1 MRIGTWNVNG
11 IRAREAQLAE
21 WLGAV
26 RPDLALLQELKARP
40 DQVPALLAAPGDYW
54 ACWHG
59 GGPYSGVALL
69 VRRALAPAAPA
80 FFHPPFDFENRIV
93 AAEVAGATVASVYVP
108 NGGKDYA
115 AKLRFLEALCDWAEG
130 LRHAGKPLL
139 LGGDLNVART
149 DLDVF
154 EKERDPGAIGQRPDE
169 RALLERLLAA
179 GLTDLHRTLHPGE
192 AGLFTWWP
200 PWRNMKQRNLGWRID
215 YLLASGGF
223 GAGACQ
229 AAREFGTSDHAPL
242 VAELSPPPALP

>member
-1 MRIGTWNVNG
+1 VRIGTWNVNG
-11 IRAREAQLAE
+11 IRAREAQLGE
-21 WLGAV
+21 WLATA

-40 DQVPALLAAPGDYW
+40 DQVPALLAAPAEYW

-69 VRRALAPAAPA
+69 VRRALCPEAPA

-115 AKLRFLEALCDWAEG
+115 AKLRFLEALAGWAEG
-130 LRHAGKPLL
+130 LRDAGKPLL
-139 LGGDLNVART
+139 LGGDLNVARA

-154 EKERDPGAIGQRPDE
+154 EKERDPEAIGQRPDE

-179 GLTDLHRTLHPGE
+179 GLADLHRGLHPDE
-192 AGLFTWWP
+192 PGLFTWWP

-215 YLLASGGF
+215 YLLAAAPFRAS
-223 GAGACQ
+223 ACA

-242 VAELSPPPALP
+242 VAEFLR